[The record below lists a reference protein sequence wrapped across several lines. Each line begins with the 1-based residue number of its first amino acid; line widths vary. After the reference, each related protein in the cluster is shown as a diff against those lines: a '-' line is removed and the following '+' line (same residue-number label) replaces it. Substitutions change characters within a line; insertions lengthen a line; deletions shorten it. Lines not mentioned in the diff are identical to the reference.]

1 MLAEATI
8 LTLYGV
14 TFARLVYKI
23 MNDKP
28 TTNTPWEPQPIS
40 AKDFHQGDMHVNIN
54 RAPLDQ
60 VTGVTFKRALNIKRI
75 AYTPSSSRF
84 ASDTADHPESW
95 QAQGTA
101 IVRWLFSEH
110 TTTAE
115 GLVTGATFAF
125 LHDVHLPSAT
135 QTEQRAHPGETHLLY
150 IVAGTGWLYHRP
162 TAGSPII
169 TRPLRTGDAAL
180 IRGTELYS
188 IANTSAGE
196 LVLLIVG
203 LNELGMLNTT
213 DQPRL

>member
-125 LHDVHLPSAT
+125 LHDVHLPAPAGCITARRRVVPLSLARSVPVMRLSFVEQNYIASPT
-135 QTEQRAHPGETHLLY
+135 QVRASWY
-150 IVAGTGWLYHRP
+150 Y
-162 TAGSPII
+162 
-169 TRPLRTGDAAL
+169 
-180 IRGTELYS
+180 
-188 IANTSAGE
+188 
-196 LVLLIVG
+196 
-203 LNELGMLNTT
+203 
-213 DQPRL
+213 